1 MCENNAFSAR
11 RLSGLDERHYDTARE
26 RYLALPGADRA
37 APGRV
42 EREGRIKAER
52 PHREDAVGPACRSG
66 CREGGLASSVLPL
79 EPWAQRSLLQ
89 RPRGPCDLARA
100 KPSKSEC
107 GHRNGHLG
115 DKRSRV
121 ARMAPC
127 RWGIDPASCFPSKTD
142 VGNPTRPDPMNQ
154 QRSPVRT
161 ASRTLARRRSN
172 RRAGCRQATTRQSEC
187 RQEFA
192 RPITS

>member
-1 MCENNAFSAR
+1 MSRPTALRQRKETVVLR
-11 RLSGLDERHYDTARE
+11 YRGRTEPRLGESRE
-26 RYLALPGADRA
+26 R
-37 APGRV
+37 
-42 EREGRIKAER
+42 RIKAER
-52 PHREDAVGPACRSG
+52 PHTEDAVGAACRG
-66 CREGGLASSVLPL
+66 GYREGDLASSVLPL

-89 RPRGPCDLARA
+89 RPRGPCDFALA
-100 KPSKSEC
+100 KLSKSEC
-107 GHRNGHLG
+107 GHRNGHLE

-121 ARMAPC
+121 AHRAPC
-127 RWGIDPASCFPSKTD
+127 RRRIDPASRFPSKTD
-142 VGNPTRPDPMNQ
+142 VGNPPRPDPMNQ

-161 ASRTLARRRSN
+161 ASRTLARRMSN